1 MCVWFSN
8 SIYNFGDFDL
18 RQNMVSKATTVTK
31 MVARMIPYPTN
42 QSWAAPPALIPR
54 AMFNAAKKRVNLPNQ

>member
-1 MCVWFSN
+1 
-8 SIYNFGDFDL
+8 
-18 RQNMVSKATTVTK
+18 MVSKATTVTK